1 MTKRAKRWKVSDI
14 VAASVSKWSADRV
27 TIEAR
32 WLRLC
37 GKGDDAVLAELLEGF
52 GVTMASACD
61 TEECEWGR
69 MTHEQRC
76 DALVATAKRL
86 NVPRRA

>member
-1 MTKRAKRWKVSDI
+1 MTTKRWKVSDI
-14 VAASVSKWSADRV
+14 VRRALGRS
-27 TIEAR
+27 EAR
-32 WLRLC
+32 YVAVVMREGTLAQGLGYLNVTLPRAC
-37 GKGDDAVLAELLEGF
+37 GV
-52 GVTMASACD
+52 
-61 TEECEWGR
+61 EEAAWCR